1 MTGNEVSAR
10 IKERRKEQKLTQQ
23 ELADKIGVSLM
34 TVLRWEKGERTPN
47 TSIMPKLSS
56 ALNVSAGY
64 LMGMEEK
71 PDRRK
76 DISEKEKDSIQE
88 RNTNMAVIAL
98 KDGNR
103 VEAPATPEGYA
114 FLERLFLASLGTQA
128 VATA

>member
-1 MTGNEVSAR
+1 MTDNEVSAR
-10 IKERRKEQKLTQQ
+10 IKERRKELKLTQQ

-47 TSIMPKLSS
+47 TSIMPQLSS

-71 PDRRK
+71 PERRK
-76 DISEKEKDSIQE
+76 DISEKENTTQE

-114 FLERLFLASLGTQA
+114 FLEHLFLASLGNQA

>member
-47 TSIMPKLSS
+47 TSIMPQLSS

-114 FLERLFLASLGTQA
+114 FLERLFLASLGKQA

>member
-10 IKERRKEQKLTQQ
+10 IKERRKELKLTQQ

-47 TSIMPKLSS
+47 TSIMPQLSS

-71 PDRRK
+71 PEQSK
-76 DISEKEKDSIQE
+76 DISVKEQTQE
-88 RNTNMAVIAL
+88 RNTNMATITL
-98 KDGNR
+98 DGGR
-103 VEAPATPEGYA
+103 KVEAPATPEGYA
-114 FLERLFLASLGTQA
+114 FLERMFAMSLAGTAQA
-128 VATA
+128 V